1 MNASELNRLLLFHG
15 QNDVTDFLRS
25 SPLNRFLYKKLLGVL
40 SASGI
45 AVPAVKLFNEIYYQC
60 ARVNYDGMPGVDVGR
75 RYWSEA
81 AGWMDSPEG
90 AQLVFCAVWAVLG
103 LKRSHTFHEECFLGA
118 LVPYLRNS
126 VYARF
131 AEGLAGEL
139 RLSGISVPDRFP
151 VMTCPVSEI
160 VAAFT
165 LTKEQ
170 AKGFWGYEDP
180 ARLIVEDAWRGT
192 WAKVTCDYSPSVIEQ
207 YVRLYADQE
216 DQLKLIACM
225 KAPLYPKKHP
235 AQRQFLTDLGQRI
248 ATGGFDPEEHPLL
261 QPAVSPDTETKEC
274 GGFRLDLGLDGTEG
288 SRNLDM
294 AMRYREERDALVAQV
309 EEMRK
314 AHAMELARREAEY
327 KAEIELLRED
337 NEKLIRWPSKKGP
350 RPSGRPRRGSDV
362 LVFSL
367 HDVVS
372 HVKERFS
379 RSGGE
384 EVCTMLYRFAVEY
397 GSLSE
402 ETFKQIDSIM
412 PAIMKR
418 DHPHQTFEFPHVT
431 QFNNNPGTVVN
442 EA

>member
-118 LVPYLRNS
+118 LAPYLRNS

-192 WAKVTCDYSPSVIEQ
+192 WANVTCDYSPSVIEQ

-261 QPAVSPDTETKEC
+261 QPAVSLDTETKES
-274 GGFRLDLGLDGTEG
+274 GGFRLDLGLG
-288 SRNLDM
+288 
-294 AMRYREERDALVAQV
+294 
-309 EEMRK
+309 
-314 AHAMELARREAEY
+314 
-327 KAEIELLRED
+327 
-337 NEKLIRWPSKKGP
+337 
-350 RPSGRPRRGSDV
+350 RPGVQSPRRGLAREGALQPV
-362 LVFSL
+362 GRRGGL
-367 HDVVS
+367 HDALPF
-372 HVKERFS
+372 R
-379 RSGGE
+379 GGVRQPVGGNLQADRQHHARHHE
-384 EVCTMLYRFAVEY
+384 ARPPAPDLRVPPCDAV
-397 GSLSE
+397 
-402 ETFKQIDSIM
+402 Q
-412 PAIMKR
+412 
-418 DHPHQTFEFPHVT
+418 
-431 QFNNNPGTVVN
+431 
-442 EA
+442 